1 MLKKTIRRLGALAMV
16 LAMAVSVFA
25 VNASAAVTE
34 EQPTYTPTKEVEFT
48 KTITKKAEAYVP
60 AGTYEFTLTPSTDK
74 INNTEKSASQ
84 ISGGA
89 VLEANISSDYT
100 KNAEPTVT
108 VGTGKITVTASD
120 YGQPGVY
127 KYTLTEK
134 AGAFKDGVSY
144 AGSSKEFYVWIGRVE
159 GQLVVLSAYFG
170 NAEGTEKE
178 TNPTFTNPYNTNM
191 LTVEKEVT
199 GLQGDTSKDFSF
211 TLKVNKADSNKQY
224 QFKKGDKGTL
234 TDLEFNANGEYTFTL
249 KHSEKIYF
257 YGLVAN
263 DKCTVTEASAAG
275 YTTTYQLNTGNPAAT
290 LSEFAMDA
298 DKSVKVVN
306 DKGATTPGGVIMTIA
321 PYALM
326 VVLAGAFAVVFLT
339 RRNRAE

>member
-1 MLKKTIRRLGALAMV
+1 M
-16 LAMAVSVFA
+16 
-25 VNASAAVTE
+25 TE

-89 VLEANISSDYT
+89 QLEANISSTYT
-100 KNAEPTVT
+100 KNANTSV
-108 VGTGKITVTASD
+108 VLNNKGKITVTASD

-144 AGSSKEFYVWIGRVE
+144 AGSSKEFYVWIGRVNGE
-159 GQLVVLSAYFG
+159 LVVMSAYFG

-178 TNPTFTNPYNTNM
+178 TNPTFTNPYDTNM

-290 LSEFAMDA
+290 LPEFAMDA

>member
-1 MLKKTIRRLGALAMV
+1 M
-16 LAMAVSVFA
+16 
-25 VNASAAVTE
+25 
-34 EQPTYTPTKEVEFT
+34 
-48 KTITKKAEAYVP
+48 P

-84 ISGGA
+84 IRGGA
-89 VLEANISSDYT
+89 VLEANISSNYT
-100 KNAEPTVT
+100 KNAAPAVE
-108 VGTGKITVTASD
+108 VGTGKITVTADD
-120 YGQPGVY
+120 YKQPGVY
-127 KYTLTEK
+127 EYTLTET
-134 AGAFKDGVSY
+134 AGAFADGVSY
-144 AGSSKEFYVWIGRVE
+144 TGSSKKFYVWIGRVE

-249 KHSEKIYF
+249 KDSEKIYF

-290 LSEFAMDA
+290 LSEFAMDE